1 MSEIN
6 VLVSGSV
13 TPTVKGGSIAKG
25 ENFGGDSAALEF
37 AALFSGWI
45 AQAMG
50 QGQDSGFQS
59 NSDPAGKEAN
69 SGQTGIQ
76 GLEGMLGTLRT
87 AAGLNLESVGG
98 QNEPVKDFPVNSFG
112 PEMTKLF
119 SQENLFGDAA
129 DSGIG
134 SEQLQTVKL
143 PLSEL
148 DQYRVLITQLLQ
160 EMSGEISE
168 VAVKPAEVQGLLS
181 QLSQELNLN
190 PSENTEQLLRNL
202 LVQNKDRLQPQIQTE
217 TQVQNPIQPKDVQ
230 PESMPWTMMQKQGTT
245 PAQSSIPNNIRNEL
259 QTNGFSHTMTVLS
272 NETDITGETD
282 LSGKTNTYNTESAL
296 SPEVAVNANP
306 NGEKAEPTLRS
317 TQDLP
322 LEKGVQAEKPPI
334 EALPLKINTGE
345 QTGRTDTGKEKQN
358 LSSNENGKAM
368 ISKDNGTESINSNQ
382 GNISFSNSVLNS
394 VAEVGNRTAVSSNS
408 PIWQQV
414 AQQLQGKLL
423 NQLPNVHRMNIQLHP
438 AELGQISISVALDNG
453 QVHLRMHASEAATGQ
468 VLQSN
473 FPELRQS
480 LSQAGIQCG
489 MMEMGFADS
498 NPNFN
503 RGRNQTFTPR
513 LNNQNQQATEDG
525 LNIDEIRGEISSS
538 GTSGQELGQDYR
550 INVTA

>member
-13 TPTVKGGSIAKG
+13 TPVVKGGAIAKG

-45 AQAMG
+45 AQTMG

-59 NSDPAGKEAN
+59 NGDPAGKEAN

-98 QNEPVKDFPVNSFG
+98 QNEPVKDFPVNYFG
-112 PEMTKLF
+112 PEMTKLL

-134 SEQLQTVKL
+134 SEQLQAVKL

-202 LVQNKDRLQPQIQTE
+202 PAQNKDQLQPQIQSE

-230 PESMPWTMMQKQGTT
+230 PESMLWMMMQKQGTA
-245 PAQSSIPNNIRNEL
+245 PAQSSIPNAIRNEL

-272 NETDITGETD
+272 NETDITGEN
-282 LSGKTNTYNTESAL
+282 LSGKTNTYSTESAL
-296 SPEVAVNANP
+296 SPKIAVNAIP
-306 NGEKAEPTLRS
+306 NGEKAEPMLRS

-322 LEKGVQAEKPPI
+322 LEKGVQAGKPST
-334 EALPLKINTGE
+334 EAPLLKINTGE
-345 QTGRTDTGKEKQN
+345 QTSRTDTGKEKQN
-358 LSSNENGKAM
+358 LSSNENGKVL

-382 GNISFSNSVLNS
+382 GNISFSNSALNS
-394 VAEVGNRTAVSSNS
+394 VAEVGTKAAVSSNS

-423 NQLPNVHRMNIQLHP
+423 NQLPNVHKMNIQLHP
-438 AELGQISISVALDNG
+438 AELGQISISVVLDNG

-480 LSQAGIQCG
+480 LSQAGVQCG

-503 RGRNQTFTPR
+503 RGRNQTFTPQ
-513 LNNQNQQATEDG
+513 LNNQSQQATEGG

>member
-13 TPTVKGGSIAKG
+13 TPMVKGGSISKG
-25 ENFGGDSAALEF
+25 ENSGGDSAALEF

-98 QNEPVKDFPVNSFG
+98 QNEQVKDFPVNSFG

-168 VAVKPAEVQGLLS
+168 VAVKPAKVQGLLS

-202 LVQNKDRLQPQIQTE
+202 LAQNIDRLPPQIQ
-217 TQVQNPIQPKDVQ
+217 PKNVQ

-245 PAQSSIPNNIRNEL
+245 PAQSSIPNAMRNEL
-259 QTNGFSHTMTVLS
+259 QTNSFNNTMTVLS
-272 NETDITGETD
+272 NETDITGEKD
-282 LSGKTNTYNTESAL
+282 LSGKTNTYDTESAL
-296 SPEVAVNANP
+296 SPKVAVNANP
-306 NGEKAEPTLRS
+306 NGEKAEPMLRS
-317 TQDLP
+317 TQDLSI
-322 LEKGVQAEKPPI
+322 EKGVQSGKPST
-334 EALPLKINTGE
+334 EAPPLKINMGE
-345 QTGRTDTGKEKQN
+345 QTSQTDTGKEKQN
-358 LSSNENGKAM
+358 LSSNENGKVM
-368 ISKDNGTESINSNQ
+368 ISKDTGTESINSNQ
-382 GNISFSNSVLNS
+382 ENINFSNSVLNS
-394 VAEVGNRTAVSSNS
+394 VAEVGNKTAVSSNS

-438 AELGQISISVALDNG
+438 AELGQISISVVLDKG
-453 QVHLRMHASEAATGQ
+453 QVHLQMHASEAATGQ

-480 LSQAGIQCG
+480 LSQAGVQCG
-489 MMEMGFADS
+489 MMEMGFSDS

-503 RGRNQTFTPR
+503 QGRNQTFTPQ
-513 LNNQNQQATEDG
+513 LNNQSHQAAEGG